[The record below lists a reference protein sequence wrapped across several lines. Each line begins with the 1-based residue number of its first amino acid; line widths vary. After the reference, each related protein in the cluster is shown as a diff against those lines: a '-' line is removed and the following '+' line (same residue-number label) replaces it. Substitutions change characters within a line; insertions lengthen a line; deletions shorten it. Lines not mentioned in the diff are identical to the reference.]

1 LGCPTATG
9 SPSSSKW
16 IALRNRETNILDR
29 MHELLINGKIDETQT
44 IFQKMK
50 NRAKHILKIYIPGIV
65 RNRRTTAAD
74 FFG

>member
-1 LGCPTATG
+1 
-9 SPSSSKW
+9 
-16 IALRNRETNILDR
+16 